1 MPNISSVNQLSHDYM
16 LIIVQFIRNRPQF
29 SSYSSHILVE
39 IKETEQGL
47 TAKFGTNL
55 LFKRSQD
62 FAPYSSPKFVD
73 VKSKA
78 YFSLL
83 PSKAGEFKLQKFSF
97 KAGKIDLISHYYE
110 VDFKN

>member
-1 MPNISSVNQLSHDYM
+1 
-16 LIIVQFIRNRPQF
+16 LI
-29 SSYSSHILVE
+29 E

-47 TAKFGTNL
+47 VAKFGTNL

-62 FAPYSSPKFVD
+62 SAPYSSPKIID

-83 PSKAGEFKLQKFSF
+83 PSKPGEFLLQKFSF
-97 KAGKIDLISHYYE
+97 KAGKIDLISHFYE
-110 VDFKN
+110 IDFKD